1 MGYGWQYIPA
11 KDQYAHPAVLIV
23 LTPDGRVMRYLFG
36 VKYEPFTFEQS
47 LIDASEGKAQTV
59 WNKILMTC
67 YVYDSTAGQYNWYAM
82 GLMRLAGGVTV
93 VLLGGA
99 IGMMLFLNSHN
110 HKTPGKDGEDAGQT
124 ER

>member
-1 MGYGWQYIPA
+1 
-11 KDQYAHPAVLIV
+11 
-23 LTPDGRVMRYLFG
+23 
-36 VKYEPFTFEQS
+36 
-47 LIDASEGKAQTV
+47 
-59 WNKILMTC
+59 MTC